1 MLQADL
7 VNLSFLPKLLRF
19 SPRDLGQNLKQK
31 GIKLKFSGKLYF
43 YYRNNILKFPIGS
56 RGGTPLI
63 LPLKSR
69 DLTQTIKIE

>member
-1 MLQADL
+1 M
-7 VNLSFLPKLLRF
+7 VKTRRIVRGIWVENSH
-19 SPRDLGQNLKQK
+19 NLKKK

-56 RGGTPLI
+56 KGGTPLI

-69 DLTQTIKIE
+69 DLTQTIKI